1 MQIECIPAGILG
13 TNCYFVI
20 NEDTKEIAIIDP
32 GGYSKKM
39 KTTIQEN
46 GYIPAA
52 ILLTHGHFDHMMGVA
67 PLLEDYPVPVYIMAA
82 EEDILLDPQ
91 KNLSA
96 KYTEGCTLEGVTKVH
111 DGDKISAAGFVFT
124 ALKTP
129 GHTVDGCCYYLEDR
143 EILFSGDT
151 LFHASV
157 GRFDLPTSCE
167 EDLIR
172 SIREKLFV
180 LPEAVKVLPGHASAT
195 TIGFEKDNNPYVK

>member
-39 KTTIQEN
+39 KTTITEN

-96 KYTEGCTLEGVTKVH
+96 KYTEGCTLEGVMATV
-111 DGDKISAAGFVFT
+111 
-124 ALKTP
+124 TP
-129 GHTVDGCCYYLEDR
+129 TMAVTR
-143 EILFSGDT
+143 EAKRKGQSQIGR
-151 LFHASV
+151 AS
-157 GRFDLPTSCE
+157 C
-167 EDLIR
+167 
-172 SIREKLFV
+172 RERV
-180 LPEAVKVLPGHASAT
+180 SSPV
-195 TIGFEKDNNPYVK
+195 